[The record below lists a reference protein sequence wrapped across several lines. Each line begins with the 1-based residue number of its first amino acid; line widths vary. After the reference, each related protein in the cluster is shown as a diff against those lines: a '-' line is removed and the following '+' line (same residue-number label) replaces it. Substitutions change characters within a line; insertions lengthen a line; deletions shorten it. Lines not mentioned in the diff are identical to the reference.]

1 MRFGHRRRRA
11 IAGKMTNPSPKE
23 SSMAGRNFLFV
34 PGPTNVPDRVT
45 RAMMVAMEDHR
56 SPIFPELSRAC
67 LNGLKPIFKT
77 ATGAIIIFP
86 SSGTGCW
93 EAALTNCL
101 NAGDKVLASRFGQ
114 FSHLWID
121 MCQRLGYEVEI
132 LETPW
137 GEGAP
142 VDRYLAALSADK
154 QHKIKAVLVCQNETA
169 TGVTSDV
176 AAMRQAMDTVKHP
189 AFLFV
194 DSVSALA
201 SIDFRMDEWGV
212 DVCVSGSQK
221 GLMLPAGLGV
231 TCVSQRALAAAKSA
245 TSKRCYFDYAD
256 MVQANA
262 SGYFPYT
269 PSLPMLYGLRESL
282 AIMAEEGLENIFQRH
297 AYLAGGTRA
306 AVFEGWK
313 LKLCAVAPKWRFQP
327 LQPRT
332 RRGALQGRGQAV
344 PHRPFGRSERAHAAG
359 RHRGRRDGHA
369 RRRSQDRAGKRR
381 CGRAKL
387 LAQACRAVEADGGSG
402 RQSRVS
408 YKGVFLDRAS
418 LKAKVRKPKDAS
430 EYVEHQKTS
439 VDEIVPRLKGAAV
452 AIVNKVPMREA
463 TLAQLPELKMIAVAA
478 TGYDV
483 IDIAYCKS
491 RGIAVANI
499 RNYAVHTVP
508 EHAFMLILA
517 LRRNLLAY
525 RQDVENGVWNKSDQF
540 CFFTHEIG
548 DLHGSTLGIIGEG
561 AIGQATAAIGRAF
574 GMRVLFADHAPPKME
589 GVTFTPHEQVLAE
602 SDVISLHCP
611 LMPATRNLIDLAAFK
626 KMKRNALLINTA
638 RGGLVDE
645 AALIQALDQG
655 LIAGAGFDV
664 LTVEPPKDGHPL
676 LDVRRPNFI
685 LTPHI
690 AWASDGAM
698 QFLADQLIDNIDLW
712 AAGKPQ
718 HLVT

>member
-1 MRFGHRRRRA
+1 VSH
-11 IAGKMTNPSPKE
+11 
-23 SSMAGRNFLFV
+23 
-34 PGPTNVPDRVT
+34 
-45 RAMMVAMEDHR
+45 
-56 SPIFPELSRAC
+56 
-67 LNGLKPIFKT
+67 
-77 ATGAIIIFP
+77 
-86 SSGTGCW
+86 
-93 EAALTNCL
+93 
-101 NAGDKVLASRFGQ
+101 KV
-114 FSHLWID
+114 
-121 MCQRLGYEVEI
+121 
-132 LETPW
+132 
-137 GEGAP
+137 
-142 VDRYLAALSADK
+142 
-154 QHKIKAVLVCQNETA
+154 
-169 TGVTSDV
+169 
-176 AAMRQAMDTVKHP
+176 
-189 AFLFV
+189 
-194 DSVSALA
+194 
-201 SIDFRMDEWGV
+201 
-212 DVCVSGSQK
+212 
-221 GLMLPAGLGV
+221 
-231 TCVSQRALAAAKSA
+231 
-245 TSKRCYFDYAD
+245 
-256 MVQANA
+256 
-262 SGYFPYT
+262 
-269 PSLPMLYGLRESL
+269 
-282 AIMAEEGLENIFQRH
+282 
-297 AYLAGGTRA
+297 
-306 AVFEGWK
+306 
-313 LKLCAVAPKWRFQP
+313 
-327 LQPRT
+327 
-332 RRGALQGRGQAV
+332 
-344 PHRPFGRSERAHAAG
+344 
-359 RHRGRRDGHA
+359 
-369 RRRSQDRAGKRR
+369 
-381 CGRAKL
+381 
-387 LAQACRAVEADGGSG
+387 
-402 RQSRVS
+402 
-408 YKGVFLDRAS
+408 VFLDRAS
-418 LKAKVRKPKDAS
+418 LKAKVRKPEDAS
-430 EYVEHQKTS
+430 EYVEYQKTS

-463 TLAQLPELKMIAVAA
+463 TLAQLPDLKMIAVAA

-491 RGIAVANI
+491 HGIAVANI

-540 CFFTHEIG
+540 CFFTHDIG

-626 KMKRNALLINTA
+626 KMKRTALLINTA
-638 RGGLVDE
+638 RGGLVEE

-664 LTVEPPKDGHPL
+664 LTVEPPRNGHPL

>member
-1 MRFGHRRRRA
+1 
-11 IAGKMTNPSPKE
+11 
-23 SSMAGRNFLFV
+23 
-34 PGPTNVPDRVT
+34 
-45 RAMMVAMEDHR
+45 
-56 SPIFPELSRAC
+56 
-67 LNGLKPIFKT
+67 
-77 ATGAIIIFP
+77 
-86 SSGTGCW
+86 
-93 EAALTNCL
+93 
-101 NAGDKVLASRFGQ
+101 
-114 FSHLWID
+114 
-121 MCQRLGYEVEI
+121 
-132 LETPW
+132 
-137 GEGAP
+137 
-142 VDRYLAALSADK
+142 
-154 QHKIKAVLVCQNETA
+154 
-169 TGVTSDV
+169 
-176 AAMRQAMDTVKHP
+176 
-189 AFLFV
+189 
-194 DSVSALA
+194 
-201 SIDFRMDEWGV
+201 
-212 DVCVSGSQK
+212 
-221 GLMLPAGLGV
+221 
-231 TCVSQRALAAAKSA
+231 
-245 TSKRCYFDYAD
+245 
-256 MVQANA
+256 
-262 SGYFPYT
+262 
-269 PSLPMLYGLRESL
+269 
-282 AIMAEEGLENIFQRH
+282 
-297 AYLAGGTRA
+297 
-306 AVFEGWK
+306 
-313 LKLCAVAPKWRFQP
+313 
-327 LQPRT
+327 
-332 RRGALQGRGQAV
+332 
-344 PHRPFGRSERAHAAG
+344 
-359 RHRGRRDGHA
+359 
-369 RRRSQDRAGKRR
+369 
-381 CGRAKL
+381 
-387 LAQACRAVEADGGSG
+387 
-402 RQSRVS
+402 VS
-408 YKGVFLDRAS
+408 YKVVFLDRAS

-712 AAGKPQ
+712 AAGTPQ